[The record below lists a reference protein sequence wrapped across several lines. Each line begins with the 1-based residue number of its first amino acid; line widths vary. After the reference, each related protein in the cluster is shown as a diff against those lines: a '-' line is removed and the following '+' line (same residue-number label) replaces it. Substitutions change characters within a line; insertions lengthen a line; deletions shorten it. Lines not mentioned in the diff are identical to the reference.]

1 MSIRHERGH
10 LITDVEHGSIGFD
23 MGVRAGDMLISINDS
38 EVKDAFDYQYLIRD
52 EVVEILIQK
61 PTGEE
66 WLLDIEKDEEEG
78 IGLIFES
85 ELMDDTRACEN
96 KCVFC
101 FIDQFPKG
109 LRRSLYFK
117 DDDVRLSFL
126 QGNYVT
132 LTNMSEDEFNRILF
146 YKFSP
151 INISVHSTNMEQRVQ
166 MMGNANAARLFE
178 YLDKLAEAEIEMNFQ
193 IVLVKGLND
202 GKYLEKSIEDL
213 AKYLPW
219 AKSLSVVPVG
229 LTDHREGLY
238 KIEKFTREDARDVIG
253 IVKKF
258 QQSIRKTH
266 GTRFVYAA
274 DEFYLTADRD
284 LPAYEDY
291 QDFPQYENGVGMLRS
306 FIDEAQSAIRKP
318 RRVKNKPDVTVVT
331 AVAAAEHI
339 KELCKEI
346 TEGYEIDVNVCVVK
360 NRFLGENITVSG
372 LLVGEDIIAALRE
385 HGHHGKILIPS
396 NCLKRDEDVFLDD
409 ISVLEVENRLN
420 ARVVPIGSDGE
431 WFVREIL
438 D

>member
-1 MSIRHERGH
+1 MMKRHGH
-10 LITDVEHGSIGFD
+10 LIIDVEHGSIAFD
-23 MGVRAGDMLISINDS
+23 MGVQMGDVLISINDS

-66 WLLDIEKDEEEG
+66 WLLDIEKEEEES
-78 IGLIFES
+78 IGLVFES

-101 FIDQFPKG
+101 FIDQLPKG
-109 LRRSLYFK
+109 LRKSLYFK

-132 LTNMSEDEFNRILF
+132 LTNMSEDEFKRILF

-151 INISVHSTNMEQRVQ
+151 INISIHSTNLEQRAQ
-166 MMGNANAARLFE
+166 MMGNNNAAQLFE
-178 YLDKLAEAEIEMNFQ
+178 YLDRLAEAEIEMNFQ

-202 GKYLEKSIEDL
+202 GRHLERSIEDL
-213 AKYLPW
+213 ARYLPW

-229 LTDHREGLY
+229 LTSHREGLY

-274 DEFYLTADRD
+274 DEFYLTAGRD

-306 FIDEAQSAIRKP
+306 FIDDAQSAIRKP
-318 RRVKNKPDVTVVT
+318 RRVKDKPDVTVVT

-346 TEGYEIDVNVCVVK
+346 TDGYEIDVNVCVVE
-360 NRFLGENITVSG
+360 NRFLGESITVSG
-372 LLVGEDIIAALRE
+372 LLVGEDIIAALRAS
-385 HGHHGKILIPS
+385 GHHGKILIPS
-396 NCLKRDEDVFLDD
+396 NCLKRNEDVFLDD
-409 ISVLEVENRLN
+409 INVSEVENRLN
-420 ARVVPIGSDGE
+420 ARVVPIGGDGE
-431 WFVREIL
+431 RFVREIL

>member
-1 MSIRHERGH
+1 MSGH
-10 LITDVEHGSIGFD
+10 LITGVEHGSIAFD
-23 MGVRAGDMLISINDS
+23 MGVRVGDVLISINDS

-52 EVVEILIQK
+52 EAVEILIQK

-78 IGLIFES
+78 IGLVFES

-132 LTNMSEDEFNRILF
+132 LTNMNEEEFNRILF

-151 INISVHSTNMEQRVQ
+151 INISVHSTNMEQRAQ
-166 MMGNANAARLFE
+166 MMGNANAAKLFE
-178 YLDKLAEAEIEMNFQ
+178 YLDKLAKAEIEMNFQ

-202 GKYLEKSIEDL
+202 GKYLERSIEEL

-229 LTDHREGLY
+229 LTRYREGLY

-274 DEFYLTADRD
+274 DEFYLTAGRD

-306 FIDEAQSAIRKP
+306 FIDDAQNAIRKP

-346 TEGYEIDVNVCVVK
+346 AEGYEIDVNVCVVK
-360 NRFLGENITVSG
+360 NRFLGEDITVSG
-372 LLVGEDIIAALRE
+372 LLIGDDIIAALKE
-385 HGHHGKILIPS
+385 AGHHGKIIIPS

-420 ARVVPIGSDGE
+420 ARVIPIGNDGE